1 MTAPD
6 LATNQPSVFLSGKVV
21 LDDGSVLTEG
31 AAIQTMCKG
40 QKRTETYSDSS
51 GNFSFEFASKPSIN
65 NSMGAGDADST
76 TWVNPTSS
84 RANQRSLQDC
94 ELSAALP
101 GFTSQII
108 ELSRVQGDQHSDVG
122 RVVLHR
128 LSQVEGLTISA
139 TSAAAPEAAKKAFE
153 KGLKQ
158 EKNNK
163 LDDAQQS
170 FVKAVSLYDKYA
182 IAWYELGRVQLQK
195 NDTQSA
201 RHSFD
206 QSLAADSKYVSP
218 YRALAQL
225 AAKEKQWQVVVEQ
238 TGKVV
243 ALNPINFPDAWL
255 LNAVGYF
262 FLENFE
268 AAEKSARQ
276 GVKLDEEHHFPK
288 LEYLLAL
295 VLVQKHGYAE
305 AAEHVRKYIAFS
317 TNPPDIEDGKK
328 ELAQIEKLAPN
339 LFPPAVAEK
348 K

>member
-1 MTAPD
+1 
-6 LATNQPSVFLSGKVV
+6 
-21 LDDGSVLTEG
+21 
-31 AAIQTMCKG
+31 
-40 QKRTETYSDSS
+40 
-51 GNFSFEFASKPSIN
+51 
-65 NSMGAGDADST
+65 MGAGDADST

>member
-1 MTAPD
+1 M
-6 LATNQPSVFLSGKVV
+6 
-21 LDDGSVLTEG
+21 
-31 AAIQTMCKG
+31 
-40 QKRTETYSDSS
+40 
-51 GNFSFEFASKPSIN
+51 
-65 NSMGAGDADST
+65 
-76 TWVNPTSS
+76 
-84 RANQRSLQDC
+84 
-94 ELSAALP
+94 
-101 GFTSQII
+101 
-108 ELSRVQGDQHSDVG
+108 
-122 RVVLHR
+122 
-128 LSQVEGLTISA
+128 
-139 TSAAAPEAAKKAFE
+139 
-153 KGLKQ
+153 
-158 EKNNK
+158 
-163 LDDAQQS
+163 
-170 FVKAVSLYDKYA
+170 
-182 IAWYELGRVQLQK
+182 
-195 NDTQSA
+195 
-201 RHSFD
+201 
-206 QSLAADSKYVSP
+206 
-218 YRALAQL
+218 
-225 AAKEKQWQVVVEQ
+225 VEQ